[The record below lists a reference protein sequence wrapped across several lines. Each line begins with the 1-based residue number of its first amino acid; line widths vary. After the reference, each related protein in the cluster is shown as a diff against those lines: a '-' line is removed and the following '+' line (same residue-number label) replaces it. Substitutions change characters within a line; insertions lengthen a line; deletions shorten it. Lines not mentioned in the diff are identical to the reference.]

1 MFTIDN
7 LLLLKPLGVQ
17 SIFVAI
23 DNLLD
28 IDKYVFKVILKV
40 CGWEGRKSI
49 KINDKLKSKK

>member
-1 MFTIDN
+1 MLTTDN

-40 CGWEGRKSI
+40 RGWEGRKSI